1 MLSFRIQQADDVLCE
16 SDYFNKIKKKILMKI
31 KHKYFHKT
39 TILSVMVCFL
49 MSGCDKGFDELN
61 VNKTAATSINS
72 VFTLN
77 NATINTSFPAGTIL
91 YEIGIVQ
98 QMVSPNSGVLAG
110 ANFNQDIRDN
120 TQQNWQRYYRSVIR
134 NTYDVI
140 STTKNLPT
148 RSNLYN
154 MARILQSYSF
164 LVLTDTY
171 GDIPYSEAGKGY
183 TDQLIFPKYD
193 AQQTVYAGIIKELT
207 EATAALDASKTIET
221 ADVLYGGNVSL
232 WKKFGNS
239 VLLRAGMRLTKIDV
253 AQAQLIVQKAFQAGI
268 MEVNSDNAFIKHDAN
283 YLNALGQTLNST
295 ESSNIYLGAPFVTY
309 LQQTNDPRLKS
320 ITLRYVGAKSGN
332 EQTIT
337 RATTDPTQQ
346 IGMPF
351 GFDNGSIGTEVT
363 KSKLASFYDYS
374 QVDRTRMAKTT
385 SPMFLVTAAQTQ
397 LLLAEAAQRGW
408 IMGTTAETFF
418 NRGVKLH
425 MEQMAL
431 YDANSAISANVI
443 DAYQKANPFVATN
456 ALEQIN
462 TQYWV
467 ASFLNGPEA
476 FANFRRSGFPNLAPN
491 PFPGKSIKG
500 TFIRRLTYPNS
511 EISVN
516 SLSVK
521 EAIARMGADDL
532 DTKVWWDK

>member
-1 MLSFRIQQADDVLCE
+1 
-16 SDYFNKIKKKILMKI
+16 MKI
-31 KHKYFHKT
+31 KYKYFHKT
-39 TILSVMVCFL
+39 TILSIVLCFL
-49 MSGCDKGFDELN
+49 MCGCDKGFDELN
-61 VNKTAATSINS
+61 VNKTAATSVNP
-72 VFTLN
+72 VFILN
-77 NATINTSFPAGTIL
+77 NATINTSFPTGTIL

-98 QMVSPNSGVLAG
+98 QMISPNSGVLAG
-110 ANFNQDIRDN
+110 ANYNQDIRDN

-140 STTKNLPT
+140 SKTKSLPA

-164 LVLTDTY
+164 LVLTDSY

-183 TDQLIFPKYD
+183 TDQLVSPKYD
-193 AQQTVYAGIIKELT
+193 SQQTVYAGIIKELT

-221 ADVLYGGNVSL
+221 ADVLYGGNISL

-239 VLLRAGMRLTKIDV
+239 VLLRAGMRLTKID
-253 AQAQLIVQKAFQAGI
+253 ATQAQSIVQKAFQSGI
-268 MEVNSDNAFIKHDAN
+268 MEANSDNAFIKHDAN

-295 ESSNIYLGAPFVTY
+295 ESSNIYLGAPFVTF

-320 ITLRYVGAKSGN
+320 IALRYVGAKSGI
-332 EQTIT
+332 EQTSA

-351 GFDNGSIGTEVT
+351 GFDNGSIVTEVT

-408 IMGTTAETFF
+408 ITGATVEAFF
-418 NRGVKLH
+418 NKGVKLH

-431 YDANSAISANVI
+431 YDANSAVSASAI
-443 DAYQKANPFVATN
+443 EAYQKENPYNASK

-516 SLSVK
+516 SVNVK
-521 EAIARMGADDL
+521 EAITRMGADDL
-532 DTKVWWDK
+532 DAKVWWDK

>member
-1 MLSFRIQQADDVLCE
+1 MKLNDKYFSKILILSTLLSFLA
-16 SDYFNKIKKKILMKI
+16 S
-31 KHKYFHKT
+31 
-39 TILSVMVCFL
+39 S
-49 MSGCDKGFDELN
+49 CDKGFDDLN
-61 VNKTAATSINS
+61 VNRTAALAVNP

-77 NATINTSFPAGTIL
+77 NATINTSFPSGTIL

-98 QMVSPNSGVLAG
+98 QLVSPNSGVLVG
-110 ANFNQDIRDN
+110 ANFNQDIREN

-140 STTKNLPT
+140 NTTKALPA
-148 RSNLYN
+148 RANLYN
-154 MARILQSYSF
+154 MARILQSYAF

-183 TDQLIFPKYD
+183 TEQISLPKYES
-193 AQQTVYAGIIKELT
+193 QQIVYAGIIKELN

-221 ADVLYGGNVSL
+221 ADVLYGGNVNL

-239 VLLRAGMRLTKIDV
+239 VLLRVGMRLTKIDV
-253 AQAQLIVQKAFQAGI
+253 TQAQQLVQKAFQAGVI
-268 MEVNSDNAFIKHDAN
+268 ELNTENAFIKHDAN
-283 YLNALGQTLNST
+283 YLNAIGGLLNST
-295 ESSNIYLGAPFVTY
+295 ESSNIYLAAPFVNY
-309 LQQTNDPRLKS
+309 LQQTNDPRLRS
-320 ITLRYVGAKSGN
+320 IALRYVGAKSGV
-332 EQTIT
+332 EQTSSRST
-337 RATTDPTQQ
+337 SEPNLQ

-351 GFDNGSIGTEVT
+351 GFDNGSISSEVT
-363 KSKLASFYDYS
+363 KSKLASFYDYT
-374 QVDRTRMAKTT
+374 QVDRTRMAKST

-408 IMGTTAETFF
+408 ITGTTAEAFF

-425 MEQMAL
+425 MEQMAI
-431 YDANSAISANVI
+431 YDANSTVSASAI
-443 DAYQKANPFVATN
+443 DAYQKANPYIAST

-462 TQYWV
+462 TQYWI

-476 FANFRRSGFPNLAPN
+476 FANFRRSGFPNLSPN
-491 PFPGKSIKG
+491 PYPGKGIKG
-500 TFIRRLTYPNS
+500 NFIRRLTYPNS

-516 SLSVK
+516 SANVK
-521 EAIARMGADDL
+521 EAITRIGADDL

>member
-1 MLSFRIQQADDVLCE
+1 MKLNDKYFSKILILSTLLSFLA
-16 SDYFNKIKKKILMKI
+16 S
-31 KHKYFHKT
+31 
-39 TILSVMVCFL
+39 S
-49 MSGCDKGFDELN
+49 CDKGFDDLN
-61 VNKTAATSINS
+61 VNRTAALAVNP

-77 NATINTSFPAGTIL
+77 NATINTSFPSGTIL

-98 QMVSPNSGVLAG
+98 QLVSPNSGVLVG
-110 ANFNQDIRDN
+110 ANFNQDIREN

-140 STTKNLPT
+140 NTTKALPA
-148 RSNLYN
+148 RANLYN
-154 MARILQSYSF
+154 MARILQSYAF

-183 TDQLIFPKYD
+183 TEQISLPKYES
-193 AQQTVYAGIIKELT
+193 QQIVYAGIIKELN

-221 ADVLYGGNVSL
+221 ADVLYGGNVNL

-239 VLLRAGMRLTKIDV
+239 VLLRVGMRLTKIDV
-253 AQAQLIVQKAFQAGI
+253 TQAQQLVQKAFQAGVI
-268 MEVNSDNAFIKHDAN
+268 ELNAENASIKHDAN
-283 YLNALGQTLNST
+283 YLNAIGGLSNST
-295 ESSNIYLGAPFVTY
+295 ESSNIYLAAPFVNY
-309 LQQTNDPRLKS
+309 LQQTNDPRLRS
-320 ITLRYVGAKSGN
+320 IALRYVGAKSGV
-332 EQTIT
+332 EQTFSRST
-337 RATTDPTQQ
+337 SEPNLQ

-351 GFDNGSIGTEVT
+351 GFDNGSISSEVT

-374 QVDRTRMAKTT
+374 QVDRTRMAKST

-408 IMGTTAETFF
+408 ITGTTTETFF

-425 MEQMAL
+425 MEQMAI
-431 YDANSAISANVI
+431 YDDSSTVSASAI
-443 DAYQKANPFVATN
+443 DAYQKANPYIAST
-456 ALEQIN
+456 ALEQVN
-462 TQYWV
+462 TQYWI

-476 FANFRRSGFPNLAPN
+476 FANFRRSGFPNLSPN
-491 PFPGKSIKG
+491 PYPGKGIKG
-500 TFIRRLTYPNS
+500 NFIRRLTYPNS

-516 SLSVK
+516 SANVK
-521 EAIARMGADDL
+521 EAITRIGADDL

>member
-1 MLSFRIQQADDVLCE
+1 MKNIFKQI
-16 SDYFNKIKKKILMKI
+16 ILL
-31 KHKYFHKT
+31 FPFWG
-39 TILSVMVCFL
+39 LGGLLVS
-49 MSGCDKGFDELN
+49 CDKGFDELN
-61 VNKTAATSINS
+61 VNKTAATSINP

-77 NATINTSFPAGTIL
+77 NATINTSFPTGTIL

-140 STTKNLPT
+140 STTKSLPA

-164 LVLTDTY
+164 LVLTDSY

-183 TDQLIFPKYD
+183 TNQLIFPKYD

-221 ADVLYGGNVSL
+221 ADILYGGNVSL

-239 VLLRAGMRLTKIDV
+239 VLLRAGMRLTKIDLT
-253 AQAQLIVQKAFQAGI
+253 QAQSIVQKAFQAGI
-268 MEVNSDNAFIKHDAN
+268 MEANSDNAFIKHDAN

-295 ESSNIYLGAPFVTY
+295 ESSNIYLGAPFVAF
-309 LQQTNDPRLKS
+309 LQQMNDPRLKS
-320 ITLRYVGAKSGN
+320 IALRYVGAKSGN
-332 EQTIT
+332 DQTSA
-337 RATTDPTQQ
+337 RATTDPSLQ

-351 GFDNGSIGTEVT
+351 GFDNGSIGTEVA

-408 IMGTTAETFF
+408 ITGSTAETFF
-418 NRGVKLH
+418 NKGVKLH

-431 YDANSAISANVI
+431 YDANSAVSATAI
-443 DAYQKANPFVATN
+443 DAYQKANPYN
-456 ALEQIN
+456 ASAGLEQIN

-500 TFIRRLTYPNS
+500 AFIRRLTYPNS

-516 SLSVK
+516 GVSVK

-532 DTKVWWDK
+532 DAKVWWDK

>member
-1 MLSFRIQQADDVLCE
+1 MKNIFR
-16 SDYFNKIKKKILMKI
+16 KIL
-31 KHKYFHKT
+31 
-39 TILSVMVCFL
+39 LVCAVWAFGGFL
-49 MSGCDKGFDELN
+49 ISCDKGFDDLN
-61 VNKTAATSINS
+61 VNKTAATAINP

-77 NATINTSFPAGTIL
+77 NATINTSFPTGTIL

-120 TQQNWQRYYRSVIR
+120 TAQIWQRYYRTVTR

-140 STTKNLPT
+140 NTTKTLPS

-154 MARILQSYSF
+154 MARILQSFAF

-171 GDIPYSEAGKGY
+171 GDIPYSEAAKGY
-183 TDQLIFPKYD
+183 TDQITLPKYD
-193 AQQTVYAGIIKELT
+193 AQQAVYAGIIKELT

-221 ADVLYGGNVSL
+221 ADILYGGNVSL

-239 VLLRAGMRLTKIDV
+239 VLLRAGMRLSKIDP
-253 AQAQLIVQKAFQAGI
+253 AQAQQLVQKAFQAGV
-268 MEVNSDNAFIKHDAN
+268 MEANSDNAFIKHDAN

-295 ESSNIYLGAPFVTY
+295 ESSNIYLGAPFVGY

-320 ITLRYVGAKSGN
+320 IALRYVGAKSGN
-332 EQTIT
+332 DQTAS
-337 RATTDPTQQ
+337 RATSDPGVQ

-351 GFDNGSIGTEVT
+351 GFDNASISSEVT
-363 KSKLASFYDYS
+363 KSKLASFYDFS

-397 LLLAEAAQRGW
+397 LLLAEATQRGW
-408 IMGTTAETFF
+408 ITGTTAETFF
-418 NRGVKLH
+418 NKGVKLH
-425 MEQMAL
+425 MEQMAI
-431 YDANSAISANVI
+431 YDANSAVSATAI
-443 DAYQKANPFVATN
+443 DAYQKANPYNATM

-462 TQYWV
+462 TQYWI

-500 TFIRRLTYPNS
+500 NFIRRLTYPNS

-516 SLSVK
+516 STNVK
-521 EAIARMGADDL
+521 EAISRIGADDL
-532 DTKVWWDK
+532 DSKVWWDK